1 MNNGKIWAIAFF
13 VLLIINIGGGIYL
26 NNKSASTDI
35 ESLKIEND
43 NLRKDYVENAKQLK
57 YLLET
62 LLDNSNELKS
72 YMPEYLDN
80 SNEEFEEALRKKVV
94 KLDLKIEEIEKK

>member
-13 VLLIINIGGGIYL
+13 VLLTINIGGGIYL
-26 NNKSASTDI
+26 SNKSASTDI

-43 NLRKDYVENAKQLK
+43 NLRKEYVENAKQLK

-62 LLDNSNELKS
+62 LLDNSAELKS

-80 SNEEFEEALRKKVV
+80 SDEEFEEALRKKVV
-94 KLDLKIEEIEKK
+94 KLDLKIEEIEKE